1 MPVYAKYLFG
11 KYIDS
16 SFAILIGTISF
27 FVYENKINR
36 PKDQRLLTL
45 IRQRLS
51 EHKIISQE

>member
-16 SFAILIGTISF
+16 SFAILIGTLSF

-36 PKDQRLLTL
+36 PKDQQLLNL
-45 IRQRLS
+45 IQKRFS